1 MRVKMN
7 ALKEVPQDDGSAAA
21 MWRKSNAFISRVF
34 LCQVLDVQS
43 LIFPVA
49 PGQMLSHF
57 TANENWQ

>member
-1 MRVKMN
+1 MMVVQ
-7 ALKEVPQDDGSAAA
+7 LQCGG
-21 MWRKSNAFISRVF
+21 SNAFISRVF